1 VATNGA
7 RQRPPT
13 ETLVV
18 EALLATGRV
27 MVGLT
32 ARSIALLDA
41 DVTLPQ
47 FRTMVILARGPR
59 RTTDLAADLGVTPS
73 TVTRTCDRLVRRGLV
88 RRFRRE
94 EDRRAS
100 WIALT
105 EAGKTL
111 IGSVMRQRRT
121 EVDRLARAAG
131 LRSAGTVAS
140 ALGAFVAA
148 AGELPEAEWWRRWE
162 TCASTDPAGDRPHDW
177 PNV

>member
-1 VATNGA
+1 VATSDA
-7 RQRPPT
+7 RQRPAA

-47 FRTMVILARGPR
+47 FRTLVILAHGPR

-73 TVTRTCDRLVRRGLV
+73 TVSRTCDRLVRRELA

-111 IGSVMRQRRT
+111 IGSVMRQRRA
-121 EVDRLARAAG
+121 EVDRLARVAR
-131 LRSAGTVAS
+131 LRAPGTVAS

-162 TCASTDPAGDRPHDW
+162 TCAVGDQAGGRLPDW
-177 PNV
+177 PNG

>member
-1 VATNGA
+1 M
-7 RQRPPT
+7 
-13 ETLVV
+13 V

-32 ARSIALLDA
+32 ARSIARLDA

-47 FRTMVILARGPR
+47 FRTLVALAHGPR
-59 RTTDLAADLGVTPS
+59 RTTDLAADLGITPS
-73 TVTRTCDRLVRRGLV
+73 TVTRTCDRLVRRELV

-111 IGSVMRQRRT
+111 IGSVMRQRRA
-121 EVDRLARAAG
+121 EVDRLARAAN
-131 LRSAGTVAS
+131 LRSPSTVAS
-140 ALGAFVAA
+140 ALSAFVAA
-148 AGELPEAEWWRRWE
+148 AGELPEAEWWQRWE
-162 TCASTDPAGDRPHDW
+162 ICASMDPSGGAPRLAERL
-177 PNV
+177 NIT